1 MVYQRTFDNQLK
13 GLARGSKNVEELFE
27 MASVKE
33 DWDKVVSQ
41 RENELVT
48 EATKNKLQDDPSAA
62 AAEEGEAS
70 LQLLRKPPSEFK
82 EHSLPYWKALANTSV
97 RRYVSFSTK
106 PSTQAAMTRL
116 VAQSSLKDTVL
127 NEGSKRLGLFD
138 L

>member
-1 MVYQRTFDNQLK
+1 M
-13 GLARGSKNVEELFE
+13 EELFE